1 MNIELH
7 AKNANVNNHFYN
19 KYPENEGYLE
29 IENIDAFVRD
39 AAETIINNYEKP
51 LVKKLISEH
60 YKSLS
65 DEEKNIIFCT
75 VCDCLDSDE
84 YTVNEKLAVI
94 ESELKDYFTEFRN
107 INIEGFVSFRLEK
120 YIDILVDI
128 ISAVLE
134 EKLAAEERAEFCG
147 VMRGYLEMQVS
158 VYDYLEVI
166 VFKDKFKLL
175 NEDNE
180 DITKEAITSC
190 FSNNVGMF
198 FRADDLL
205 LNLLIIT
212 APKKVVLHKGDVN
225 PHTELYEVL
234 NGIFGSRISV
244 CSGCKLCNTDREVK

>member
-120 YIDILVDI
+120 YIDLQYNT
-128 ISAVLE
+128 
-134 EKLAAEERAEFCG
+134 F
-147 VMRGYLEMQVS
+147 YS
-158 VYDYLEVI
+158 V
-166 VFKDKFKLL
+166 
-175 NEDNE
+175 
-180 DITKEAITSC
+180 
-190 FSNNVGMF
+190 
-198 FRADDLL
+198 
-205 LNLLIIT
+205 IIT
-212 APKKVVLHKGDVN
+212 RKSKMK
-225 PHTELYEVL
+225 
-234 NGIFGSRISV
+234 IS
-244 CSGCKLCNTDREVK
+244 